1 MFGRSALARP
11 QVVGW
16 GRTTIGHHPD
26 RSPDDLAF
34 EALNRALEAASLKPS
49 DLDALISVPQGYLRT
64 QAPIRS
70 QRLAQALGVTLR
82 SLGEVEN
89 GGYSAMLA
97 FKLACLEVAAGH
109 TEVAA
114 VVGAQAERNM
124 TKGADL
130 DPVELQSAVGQVN
143 AMYGAYLG
151 PYGVIM
157 AVPCYALAAQ
167 RYMYEHGVEAEDVAA
182 LAVHLRGNAARNPH
196 AELRGPL
203 TVEDVLASRMVAPP
217 IHKLESPPWSD
228 GGAAVIVAGEDA
240 AGRLGLR
247 GPVVTGWGE
256 SHEPESFVPFSG
268 SLTSFAWMRE
278 ATDQAL
284 ERASR
289 KREDVKVA
297 EVYGAFAPAEL
308 ITYESMG
315 LFEPGEAPAAVRR
328 GETAIDG
335 AIAINPSGGRLSLG
349 HPPQAT
355 PLLMLAEIADQL
367 TETAGDR
374 QVAGARVGLVQ
385 AEHGMMNGGAVCVL
399 EV

>member
-1 MFGRSALARP
+1 MFGRSAIARP
-11 QVVGW
+11 QIVGW

-34 EALNRALEAASLKPS
+34 EALSQALGASSLKPS
-49 DLDALISVPQGYLRT
+49 DLDALISVPQGYLRA

-70 QRLAQALGVTLR
+70 QRLAQALGVSLR

-97 FKLACLEVAAGH
+97 FKLACLEVAVGH
-109 TEVAA
+109 ADLVA
-114 VVGAQAERNM
+114 VVGAQAERDM
-124 TKGADL
+124 TKGGNL
-130 DPVELQSAVGQVN
+130 DPVELQCAVGQVN
-143 AMYGAYLG
+143 AMYGAHLG
-151 PYGVIM
+151 PYGMVM

-182 LAVHLRGNAARNPH
+182 LAVHLRANAARNPH
-196 AELRGPL
+196 AELRWPL
-203 TVEDVLASRMVAPP
+203 SVEEVLESRMVAPP

-228 GGAAVIVAGEDA
+228 GGAAAIVAGEEA
-240 AGRLGLR
+240 ARRLGLG

-256 SHEPESFVPFSG
+256 GHAPESFVPFAG

-284 ERASR
+284 DRASR
-289 KREDVKVA
+289 KRDDVQVA
-297 EVYGAFAPAEL
+297 ELYGAFAHAEL

-315 LFEPGEAPAAVRR
+315 LFEPGEAPAAVKR

-367 TETAGDR
+367 TEGAGDR
-374 QVAGARVGLVQ
+374 QVGGARVGLVQ

-399 EV
+399 ET